1 MRASICANANVE
13 HSAASAQIAATRT
26 NFQVVMRVLQKGS
39 ETAIL
44 PLSTM
49 KISDVR
55 ATTVTVPLEAPL
67 RHANGCHWGRF
78 VRTIVEVEADN
89 GLVGLGEMGGGG
101 ESAEAM
107 FRAMKQYLV
116 GHDPARLEEMRFAIA
131 NPTASLYNNRTQML
145 AALEF
150 ACLDILG
157 QKWNVPI
164 SEILG
169 GRLRDRVRF
178 ASYLFFRYANEANGK
193 GEVRTIDQLVN
204 EAKQLK
210 AKYGFTSHKLKGGVF
225 HPGYELEAYRAIAQ
239 SLPGDSFRYD
249 PNGVLTT
256 EQGIWFGQQI
266 EDLNNDYLED
276 PVFGLHGMRRV
287 REKVRMPL
295 ATNTVV
301 VNFEQL
307 SANVLN
313 TAVDVI
319 LLDTTFWGGI
329 RACVKAAGVCET
341 FQLGV
346 AVHSSGEL
354 GIQLATML
362 HLGAAIPNLSFSAD
376 AHYHHLRDDIIE
388 GGKLEYQGGAIRVP
402 RAPGLG
408 VRLDRD
414 RLERYAELYKELGGY
429 PYDRD
434 PGRPGAYALVPK
446 QRFSDPSVSV
456 EPDLS
461 AR

>member
-1 MRASICANANVE
+1 
-13 HSAASAQIAATRT
+13 
-26 NFQVVMRVLQKGS
+26 
-39 ETAIL
+39 
-44 PLSTM
+44 M
-49 KISDVR
+49 KITDIR

-78 VRTIVEVEADN
+78 VRTIVEVVTDE
-89 GLVGLGEMGGGG
+89 GLIGLGEMGGGG
-101 ESAEAM
+101 ESAEAV
-107 FRAMKQYLV
+107 FRALKSYLV
-116 GHDPARLEEMRFAIA
+116 EHDPARLEEMRFKIA

-157 QKWNVPI
+157 QAWGVPVCD
-164 SEILG
+164 ILG
-169 GRLRDRVRF
+169 GRLRDRVPF
-178 ASYLFFRYANEANGK
+178 ATYCFFRYPNPKTGK
-193 GEVRTIDQLVN
+193 GEVRTPEQLV
-204 EAKQLK
+204 EYTCALK
-210 AKYGFTSHKLKGGVF
+210 RRFGFTTHKLKAGVF
-225 HPGYELEAYRAIAQ
+225 PPDYELECYRALAAAFPDD
-239 SLPGDSFRYD
+239 SLRFD
-249 PNGVLTT
+249 PNAVWST
-256 EQGIWFGQQI
+256 EQAIRFGQAI
-266 EDLNNDYLED
+266 EGLRNDYLED
-276 PVFGLHGMRRV
+276 PVFGLNGMRRT

-307 SANVLN
+307 AANALN

-329 RACVKAAGVCET
+329 RLCVKAAGVCET

-362 HLGAAIPNLSFSAD
+362 HLGAVIPNLTFAAD
-376 AHYHHLRDDIIE
+376 AHYHHLVDDVIE
-388 GGKLEYQGGAIRVP
+388 GGKLDYVGGAVRVP
-402 RAPGLG
+402 DGPGLG

-414 RLERYAELYKELGGY
+414 RLARYAELYEELGGY

-434 PGRPGAYALVPK
+434 PGRPGWFALVPN
-446 QRFSDPSVSV
+446 REWADPTVSV
-456 EPDLS
+456 VPELGPDL
-461 AR
+461 ARRRS